1 MGVPPIPD
9 TDGSVPSIL
18 AAAFFMAVY
27 FGFQRLTQG
36 RTRGGASSDSSGA
49 APLSPDAGWHT
60 LVDELQETI
69 RDVKAER
76 DRDRDDAAAARQEM
90 RQAMSEARCAR
101 DEARQ
106 TRQEMQ
112 AIKENAAKEADELH
126 AYTLLLRDHIMAGKP
141 PPPPDV
147 PPSLAARFPGT

>member
-9 TDGSVPSIL
+9 TDGSVPSLL
-18 AAAFFMAVY
+18 AGAFFMAVY
-27 FGFQRLTQG
+27 FGFQWLTKA
-36 RTRGGASSDSSGA
+36 RGHSA
-49 APLSPDAGWHT
+49 APDSVTPDAGWHT

-90 RQAMSEARCAR
+90 RQAMAEARCAR

-126 AYTLLLRDHIMAGKP
+126 AYTLLLRGHIMAGKP